1 MSQRNKNNSIV
12 FLTTLSVYLGLVLV
26 GGATP
31 SVLAQAILEKGVETD
46 YLTDE
51 KILAEYV
58 SAFQKLFVISKELS
72 VEHSEELKA
81 VYGKEIKDGEYELN
95 CFHNINR
102 DFSQTFKGVS
112 GFRTTYEPKF
122 QPLFEKLNKI
132 FPHTIEEDKPQIKI
146 NLALS
151 DKDFSLKVTAY
162 QDSDKR
168 AEQIF
173 NSFTNEL
180 SRIRIQQADQSRIIY
195 QNTEI
200 SRENNQILIDTR
212 LPRGSLDEL
221 LKQNAKA
228 EKE

>member
-1 MSQRNKNNSIV
+1 MSQRNKNNSII

-31 SVLAQAILEKGVETD
+31 SVLAQTVSKDKVETD

-51 KILAEYV
+51 KVLAEYV
-58 SAFQKLFVISKELS
+58 LTFQNLFVLSKDFS
-72 VEHSEELKA
+72 VNYPKEWTDESP
-81 VYGKEIKDGEYELN
+81 KEIKAGEYELN
-95 CFHNINR
+95 CFYNINP
-102 DFSQTFKGVS
+102 DFSQTINGTGVRLVRS
-112 GFRTTYEPKF
+112 DTFDPSLR
-122 QPLFEKLNKI
+122 KLNKI
-132 FPHTIEEDKPQIKI
+132 FPHTIEEGKQQLKI

-151 DKDFSLKVTAY
+151 GKDFSLKVTAY
-162 QDSDKR
+162 QDSDEQ

-173 NSFTNEL
+173 NSYVNEL
-180 SRIRIQQADQSRIIY
+180 SRIKIQQADKSRIIY

-200 SRENNQILIDTR
+200 SKENNQILIVTR

-228 EKE
+228 ENK

>member
-1 MSQRNKNNSIV
+1 MSERNKNNSII

-31 SVLAQAILEKGVETD
+31 SVLAQTVSKDKVETD

-58 SAFQKLFVISKELS
+58 SVFQNLFVLSKNFS
-72 VEHSEELKA
+72 VEHSQEIKA
-81 VYGKEIKDGEYELN
+81 AYGKEIKDGEYKLN
-95 CFHNINR
+95 CLYYINPNIQSAIGLDSELLFSEDFHHVL
-102 DFSQTFKGVS
+102 G
-112 GFRTTYEPKF
+112 
-122 QPLFEKLNKI
+122 KLSNT
-132 FPHTIEEDKPQIKI
+132 FPHTVGKDKRQLKI
-146 NLALS
+146 NLFLS

-162 QDSDKR
+162 QDSDEQ

-173 NSFTNEL
+173 NSYTNEL
-180 SRIRIQQADQSRIIY
+180 SRIKIQQADQSRIIY

-200 SRENNQILIDTR
+200 SKENNQILIVTR
-212 LPRGSLDEL
+212 LLRGSLDEL